1 MVYTSKN
8 NYGQKDESLKALQGT
23 QNVQVQVTFD
33 FEKFAIGIFNWWKV
47 WTYKSSGCSIYNSF
61 LFLVELIQAIICTLT
76 VTDVEMTTKLGRPV
90 VFSNLL

>member
-33 FEKFAIGIFNWWKV
+33 FEKFAIGIFN
-47 WTYKSSGCSIYNSF
+47 
-61 LFLVELIQAIICTLT
+61 
-76 VTDVEMTTKLGRPV
+76 
-90 VFSNLL
+90 